1 MAARVAFQAALQR
14 IGLGQATIA
23 TLETNSLETVQDIVN
38 LNNKDIERLLK
49 IVRAGQPPVVV
60 PFLAQ
65 KRLNIFCF
73 WATKQNRLNK
83 PSNHESD

>member
-14 IGLGQATIA
+14 IGFGQAAIA
-23 TLETNSLETVQDIVN
+23 ALETNGLETVQDIVN
-38 LNNKDIERLLK
+38 LNNKDIEQLLK
-49 IVRAGQPPVVV
+49 IVRAGQPPLVV

-73 WATKQNRLNK
+73 WQRNK
-83 PSNHESD
+83 IV